1 MGDSPSSPYQ
11 CPAENCGKSF
21 PSQNG
26 LSKHQK
32 SHRKEVRCQ
41 ANQFCKHVTADQRDM
56 NRHYH
61 SSHRMY
67 AEEYNI
73 PDQSAVCNICGK
85 EFTREDNML
94 KHQKNICRPK
104 GA

>member
-1 MGDSPSSPYQ
+1 
-11 CPAENCGKSF
+11 
-21 PSQNG
+21 
-26 LSKHQK
+26 
-32 SHRKEVRCQ
+32 
-41 ANQFCKHVTADQRDM
+41 M